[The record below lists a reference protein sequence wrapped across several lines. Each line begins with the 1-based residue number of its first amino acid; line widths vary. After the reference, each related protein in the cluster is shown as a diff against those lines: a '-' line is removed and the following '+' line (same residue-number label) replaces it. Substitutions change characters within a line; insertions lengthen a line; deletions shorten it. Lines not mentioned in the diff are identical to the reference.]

1 MKIDIDICTYG
12 FKSQVKDQKVSKV
25 GNESILKHLK
35 NLWVE

>member
-25 GNESILKHLK
+25 GNASISYILRICG
-35 NLWVE
+35 